1 MKTLDIIRRAGRSL
15 GNAKTRT
22 ILTSLA
28 IAVGAF
34 TIAISLA
41 AGEGARQY
49 ADKLIGSNINPQ
61 ALFVV
66 KDKAVFQGGAQVGLS
81 TYDTNTGTAPN
92 GVTIKQITQ
101 TDIDTITARTDVE
114 DVTPIYS
121 PRVKYVTFA
130 GNDQKFAGTVSS
142 YNTSIIND
150 TAYGTLP
157 KLGTQLQVDEVVLPS
172 SFADTL
178 IAQKVITQPQ
188 ELIGKKIVMT
198 ISAAAAR
205 LTADQVTAAFA
216 RGGQNAVVALTQ
228 TKTKEV
234 TLKIAALT
242 KQSATALNGNN
253 AFQISS
259 IQARQIAEYTT
270 QGTDAYQQ
278 YVGLT
283 MLAKPGIDPAKVKTD
298 LESKGYFPQTAKDLQ
313 GFIFTIVNI
322 LQGIVLGFGVIA
334 LTASVFG
341 IVNTQYISVLERTR
355 EIGLMKALGMRGR
368 HVSRLFQFEAAWIG
382 LLGGIIGALIAV
394 VAGTLLNPVITKA
407 LDLGEGTYLLIFQP
421 IPLVVMIIGLMLIAM
436 LAGYF
441 PARKAAKLDPIEALR
456 TE

>member
-49 ADKLIGSNINPQ
+49 ADKLIGSNVNPQ
-61 ALFVV
+61 VLFVV
-66 KDKAVFQGGAQVGLS
+66 KDKALFQQGTQTGLS
-81 TYDTNTGTAPN
+81 TYDTSTGTTTS
-92 GVTIKQITQ
+92 GVTIKEMTQ
-101 TDIDTITARTDVE
+101 ADIDKLTARTDVE
-114 DVTPIYS
+114 NVTPIYS
-121 PRVKYVTFA
+121 PRVKYVTFE
-130 GNDQKFAGTVSS
+130 GNAQKFSGTVSS
-142 YNTSIIND
+142 YDTSIIND
-150 TAYGTLP
+150 AAHGTLP
-157 KLGTQLQVDEVVLPS
+157 KLGTQLGVDEVVLPS

-178 IAQKVITQPQ
+178 IAQKVVAQPQ
-188 ELIGKKIVMT
+188 DLIGKHVVMT
-198 ISAAAAR
+198 IAAATVQP
-205 LTADQVTAAFA
+205 TADQVTEAFA
-216 RGGQNAVVALTQ
+216 SGGQAAVIALTQ
-228 TKTKEV
+228 PKTKDIS
-234 TLKIAALT
+234 LKIVALT
-242 KQSATALNGNN
+242 KQSATALSGSN

-259 IQARQIAEYTT
+259 TQARQIAEYTT
-270 QGTDAYQQ
+270 QGTDAFQK
-278 YVGLT
+278 YVGVT
-283 MLAKPGIDPAKVKTD
+283 MLAKPGVDPAKVKAD
-298 LESKGYFPQTAKDLQ
+298 LESQGYAPQTAKDLQ
-313 GFIFTIVNI
+313 SLIFTIVNT

-334 LTASVFG
+334 LIASVFG

-382 LLGGIIGALIAV
+382 FLGGTIGAVIAV

-407 LDLGEGTYLLIFQP
+407 LDLGDGTYLLIFQP
-421 IPLVVMIIGLMLIAM
+421 IPVVIMIIGLMLIAM

-441 PARKAAKLDPIEALR
+441 PARKASKLDPIEALR